1 MQDVRPK
8 DDLKGSEGDP
18 EKGDNGDTGLKG
30 GITLVTACI
39 FIIGEIAGGGCLT
52 LPRALHDAEIKRLY
66 KWKKTGDLYVSI
78 VFCVV
83 TGWAGLFSLILLC
96 FNAGV
101 AGVHIAK
108 CWMILEERWTM
119 YRGRYRHPYP
129 AIGGRA
135 VAPWMRTLV
144 SIFVNLCQLG
154 AATVFLLLSAQI
166 IQGVLGVLTVC
177 QWILILAAILCPL
190 MPVAIVAMSTTL
202 VAVTT
207 IIVMIVKD
215 GATRPAATFDIPT
228 FSSFFLAFGAINF
241 AFGGTSAFPTY
252 QNDMKNRSK
261 FIFSVI
267 IAFTCILL
275 LYAPLAG
282 VGYAVYGQAVMPN
295 VIDNMPKGVVQLA
308 VQILISLH
316 LFFGFLLVVNTPS
329 QEIEEHLNV
338 PHRFGIK
345 RIMTRVGILL
355 VVVFVAMTIPRFDK
369 VLSLVGA
376 TVSTSLSFIFP
387 PLFYLLLCRQKG
399 EWPER

>member
-1 MQDVRPK
+1 M
-8 DDLKGSEGDP
+8 
-18 EKGDNGDTGLKG
+18 
-30 GITLVTACI
+30 
-39 FIIGEIAGGGCLT
+39 
-52 LPRALHDAEIKRLY
+52 
-66 KWKKTGDLYVSI
+66 
-78 VFCVV
+78 

-129 AIGGRA
+129 AIGARA

-190 MPVAIVAMSTTL
+190 MWLGTPKDFWPVAIVAMSTTL

-295 VIDNMPKGVVQLA
+295 IIDNMPKGTVQLA

-355 VVVFVAMTIPRFDK
+355 MVVFVAMTIPRFDK